1 LLLYQIHESAGLSL
15 MPRSPKK
22 ADSARSLKTAAPLD
36 WVGLTDR
43 GTQRQEAGDLEGAIA
58 DFTAAIELAP
68 GELAPRYN
76 RGNAHAL
83 SGDLDGAF
91 SDYTEALRI
100 SPEFAPA
107 HHRRGLARQR
117 MGDLEG
123 AMRDLDTALLL
134 DATDPLAH
142 GERAA
147 LRALIGDFDG
157 AASDAERALEIAPP
171 DWKHRA
177 GTNTLL
183 ETLREAQA
191 RSPRPPRKADMP
203 KKSTKKASTKK
214 AATAAPPSAVKV
226 LEDVLGK
233 AGWGSAERT
242 DEPDGFITWLMRVEE
257 AESPVAATVV
267 RMSEEIERI
276 VLYVFFRSKA
286 KKARRADVAEFVMR
300 ANWDLGDGNF
310 EMDLDSGE
318 VRFKIALDYTGTILS
333 PLLVRNII
341 LDAMDV
347 AEIYTDALDQVMAG
361 KATPKDALAAA
372 EEGFH

>member
-1 LLLYQIHESAGLSL
+1 LLS
-15 MPRSPKK
+15 
-22 ADSARSLKTAAPLD
+22 KTAAPLARD
-36 WVGLTDR
+36 WTELTNR

-68 GELAPRYN
+68 RELAPRYN
-76 RGNAHAL
+76 RGNALTLA
-83 SGDLDGAF
+83 GDLEGAF

-107 HHRRGLARQR
+107 YQRRGLTRQR

-123 AMRDLDTALLL
+123 AMRDLDTALRL
-134 DATDPLAH
+134 DPTAALAH

-157 AASDAERALEIAPP
+157 AVSDALRALELAPP
-171 DWKHRA
+171 DWKHRE
-177 GTNTLL
+177 GTLTLL
-183 ETLREAQA
+183 DTLRAAQA
-191 RSPRPPRKADMP
+191 KSQRPPRKSDMP
-203 KKSTKKASTKK
+203 TTKKSTKKASKK
-214 AATAAPPSAVKV
+214 AAAPASAVET
-226 LEDVLGK
+226 LEDVLSK

-242 DEPDGFITWLMRVEE
+242 DEPDGFITWVMPVQEE
-257 AESPVAATVV
+257 GPVAATAV
-267 RMSEEIERI
+267 RLSEELERV
-276 VLYVFFRSKA
+276 VLYVFFRAKA
-286 KKARRADVAEFVMR
+286 KKARRAEVAEFVMR

-333 PLLVRNII
+333 PLLLRNII

-347 AEIYTDALDQVMAG
+347 AEIYADALGQVADG
-361 KATPKDALAAA
+361 KASAKDALASA
-372 EEGFH
+372 EEGFN

>member
-1 LLLYQIHESAGLSL
+1 
-15 MPRSPKK
+15 MKK
-22 ADSARSLKTAAPLD
+22 TSAPLD
-36 WVGLTDR
+36 WAGFTNR
-43 GTQRQEAGDLEGAIA
+43 GTERQEAGDLEGAIA
-58 DFTAAIELAP
+58 DFTAAIELSP

-76 RGNAHAL
+76 RGNARAL
-83 SGDLDGAF
+83 SGDLEGAF
-91 SDYTEALRI
+91 ADYTEALRI

-107 HHRRGLARQR
+107 HQRRGLARQR

-123 AMRDLDTALLL
+123 AMRDLDTALRL
-134 DATDPLAH
+134 DSTDPLAH

-157 AASDAERALEIAPP
+157 AVSDAERALEIAPP

-177 GTNTLL
+177 GTHTLL

-191 RSPRPPRKADMP
+191 RSKRPPTKKADMP
-203 KKSTKKASTKK
+203 KKTTKKASTKK
-214 AATAAPPSAVKV
+214 AAPPSAVEV

-233 AGWGSAERT
+233 AGWGNAERT
-242 DEPDGFITWLMRVEE
+242 DEPDGFITWLMRVDEE
-257 AESPVAATVV
+257 ESPVAATVV

-276 VLYVFFRSKA
+276 VLYVFFRAKA
-286 KKARRADVAEFVMR
+286 KKARRADIAEFVMR

-310 EMDLDSGE
+310 EMDLDTGE
-318 VRFKIALDYTGTILS
+318 VRFKISLDYTGTLLS

-347 AEIYTDALDQVMAG
+347 TELYSGALEAVMSG
-361 KATPKDALAAA
+361 KASPKDALAAA